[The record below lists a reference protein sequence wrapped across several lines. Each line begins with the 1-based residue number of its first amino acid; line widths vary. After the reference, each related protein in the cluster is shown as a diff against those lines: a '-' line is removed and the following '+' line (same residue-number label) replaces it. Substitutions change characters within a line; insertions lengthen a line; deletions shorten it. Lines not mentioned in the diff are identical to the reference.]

1 MDFGTAWGEIL
12 PSRVGFCY
20 DLRSFSVY
28 YLWEFAVD
36 IRRLEV
42 FCKVVDLG
50 SFTRAAEAALL
61 SQPSVSEHI
70 RTLEEQYNEKLID
83 RLGRRAQPTHAGK
96 ILYRYARRIIQLKD
110 EADQAIKQF
119 QGTLAGKL
127 AVGAS
132 TIPGAYLLPQLVESF
147 KADYASVDL
156 MLKISGTSDVVDEVL
171 KGTLELGLVG
181 TYWKDQRI
189 VCEELFS
196 DELVLAVHP
205 EHPWAERDAVYPGE
219 LLDVPF
225 ILREPGS
232 GTRIEMTQSLKNA
245 GVESSHFQV
254 VAEMGSNEAVRQGVR
269 SRIGVAILSSL
280 SVAEDVQRGTLA
292 TVPING
298 LTMPRSF
305 YLVQRHKR
313 QLSPLAAAFYQHLKQ
328 GAEADNLPP
337 KV

>member
-1 MDFGTAWGEIL
+1 M
-12 PSRVGFCY
+12 
-20 DLRSFSVY
+20 
-28 YLWEFAVD
+28 D

-70 RTLEEQYNEKLID
+70 RTLEEFYNEKLID

-96 ILYRYARRIIQLKD
+96 ILYQYARRIIQLKE

-119 QGTLAGKL
+119 QGNLAGKL

-132 TIPGAYLLPQLVESF
+132 TIPGAYLLPREIETFKQSHTSVE
-147 KADYASVDL
+147 L
-156 MLKISGTSDVVDEVL
+156 MLKIAGTAQVVDDVL
-171 KGTLELGLVG
+171 QGALELGLVG
-181 TYWKDQRI
+181 TLWKDQR
-189 VCEELFS
+189 VDCEKLFA
-196 DELVLAVHP
+196 DELVLAVYP
-205 EHPWAERDAVYPGE
+205 DHPWAKRSSIYPGE

-232 GTRIEMTQSLKNA
+232 GTRMEMTKSLKDA
-245 GVESSHFQV
+245 GVECSHFQV

-269 SRIGVAILSSL
+269 SRIGVAIMSSL
-280 SVAEDVQRGTLA
+280 SVAEDIERGTLV

-298 LTMPRSF
+298 LSMPRSF
-305 YLVQRHKR
+305 YLVQRKNR
-313 QLSPLAAAFYQHLKQ
+313 QLSPLALAFYDHLKQ
-328 GAEADNLPP
+328 SVKLLTVED
-337 KV
+337 